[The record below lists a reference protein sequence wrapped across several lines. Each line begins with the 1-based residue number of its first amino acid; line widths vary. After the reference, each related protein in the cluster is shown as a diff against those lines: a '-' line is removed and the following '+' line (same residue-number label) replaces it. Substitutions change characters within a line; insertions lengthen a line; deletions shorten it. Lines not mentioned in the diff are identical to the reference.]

1 MTMAWLLKQ
10 VGGSQVAANIIVLLI
25 CLIISLIIWGSGY
38 IAGRSRAE
46 ASCQTAVLEA
56 SNRELQKAL
65 EDQREIARRANAR
78 AVVDAGELSTLRAQV
93 EDLTDEFE
101 TQGSACTLSSD
112 DVRRLRGIR

>member
-1 MTMAWLLKQ
+1 MMTWLLKQ
-10 VGGSQVAANIIVLLI
+10 VGGSQVAANAIVLLA
-25 CLIISLIIWGSGY
+25 CLIFALIVWGSGY

-56 SNRELQKAL
+56 SNTSLQKAL
-65 EDQREIARRANAR
+65 DDQREIARRANDR
-78 AVVDAGELSTLRAQV
+78 AVTDAAELSTLRTQV

-112 DVRRLRGIR
+112 DARKLRSIR